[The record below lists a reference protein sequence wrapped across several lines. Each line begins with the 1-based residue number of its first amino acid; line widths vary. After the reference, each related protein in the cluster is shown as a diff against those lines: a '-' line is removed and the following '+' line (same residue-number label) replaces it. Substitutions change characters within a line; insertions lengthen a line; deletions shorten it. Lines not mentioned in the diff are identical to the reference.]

1 MGIFRYLVPFILA
14 CIGAVLM
21 AKGFQNWQTS
31 RELVNSSLAA
41 EGTVVR
47 NAPYMSTKA
56 GKSSSLMYFPEVR
69 FTTRDGQT
77 VQFTSSV
84 TSRADHYQPGDKVR
98 VYYQADNPEDAFI
111 GSFGHLWSVALIFVV
126 SGFMVMAFAA
136 WFFWK
141 ARVGWE
147 KKDSEQ

>member
-1 MGIFRYLVPFILA
+1 
-14 CIGAVLM
+14 M
-21 AKGFQNWQTS
+21 AKGYQHWQVS
-31 RELVNSSLAA
+31 RALVDSSVET
-41 EGTVVR
+41 EGTIVR

-69 FTTRDGQT
+69 FSTQDGRT

-98 VYYQADNPEDAFI
+98 VYYQADKPENAFI
-111 GSFGHLWSVALIFVV
+111 GSFGHLWSVALIFAL
-126 SGFMVMAFAA
+126 SGIMVTAFAA

-147 KKDSEQ
+147 KEGEN